1 MLSAAARTF
10 LTSHTTLRGACVRT
24 RSRVSHRTKVGT
36 ERSSILPSPKRSSTI
51 TMASAVPHRV
61 GDTFR
66 VKGLRLT
73 DHFFDVPLDHGF
85 RAPGVGDV
93 PADNSRTIEI
103 FAREVVAADKRDDDA
118 LASMPWL
125 VFLQGGPGFECA
137 RLTETGG
144 WIAHAVASHRVLLLD
159 QRGTG
164 RSSRVSASALAK
176 IDGGVDERASYLTFF
191 RADSIVADAECVRKT
206 LLGPGD
212 DAKWALLGQSF
223 GGFCIARYLSVA
235 AESVSEA
242 FLTGGLPPL
251 VHEANAAEATYRAL
265 IERVRTQNAK
275 FYRRFPK
282 DVQRVRDV
290 VAFVRNQPGGR
301 VATPSGGELT
311 VRGIQALGFSWLG
324 TSGGME
330 SLHYLFEKAWEV
342 PHEELSY
349 AFLKSCE
356 DVHSFDTNPLYA
368 CLHESIYCN
377 GGGPSAW
384 AAERVFNE
392 HRKTFSA
399 DNALGSSD
407 PHKPVLFTGEM
418 VFPFMFDEIAA
429 LKPFKNVADALA
441 AKTDWPVLY
450 DVDALARCDAPVAC
464 ASYVEDMFVDF
475 DLATETAS
483 RIGPNG
489 ARVWS
494 TSEYMHSGV
503 REDGA
508 RILKKLM
515 EMARDE
521 EPLR

>member
-1 MLSAAARTF
+1 
-10 LTSHTTLRGACVRT
+10 
-24 RSRVSHRTKVGT
+24 
-36 ERSSILPSPKRSSTI
+36 
-51 TMASAVPHRV
+51 MA
-61 GDTFR
+61 
-66 VKGLRLT
+66 KL
-73 DHFFDVPLDHGF
+73 
-85 RAPGVGDV
+85 
-93 PADNSRTIEI
+93 
-103 FAREVVAADKRDDDA
+103 
-118 LASMPWL
+118 
-125 VFLQGGPGFECA
+125 
-137 RLTETGG
+137 
-144 WIAHAVASHRVLLLD
+144 
-159 QRGTG
+159 
-164 RSSRVSASALAK
+164 
-176 IDGGVDERASYLTFF
+176 DGGVDASAAHLALF

-429 LKPFKNVADALA
+429 LKPFKNVAEALA

>member
-1 MLSAAARTF
+1 
-10 LTSHTTLRGACVRT
+10 
-24 RSRVSHRTKVGT
+24 
-36 ERSSILPSPKRSSTI
+36 
-51 TMASAVPHRV
+51 MA
-61 GDTFR
+61 
-66 VKGLRLT
+66 KL
-73 DHFFDVPLDHGF
+73 
-85 RAPGVGDV
+85 
-93 PADNSRTIEI
+93 
-103 FAREVVAADKRDDDA
+103 
-118 LASMPWL
+118 
-125 VFLQGGPGFECA
+125 
-137 RLTETGG
+137 
-144 WIAHAVASHRVLLLD
+144 
-159 QRGTG
+159 
-164 RSSRVSASALAK
+164 
-176 IDGGVDERASYLTFF
+176 DGGVDASAAHLALF

-275 FYRRFPK
+275 FYRRFPG

-290 VAFVRNQPGGR
+290 ASFVRDQPGGR
-301 VATPSGGELT
+301 VATPSGGWLT
-311 VRGIQALGFSWLG
+311 TRGIQALGFSWLG
-324 TSGGME
+324 TAGGME

-356 DVHSFDTNPLYA
+356 DVHAFDTNPLYA

-384 AAERVFNE
+384 AAERVFDE
-392 HRKTFSA
+392 HRETFSV
-399 DNALGSSD
+399 DGALGSTD
-407 PHKPVLFTGEM
+407 PHRPVLFTGEM
-418 VFPFMFDEIAA
+418 VFPFMFDDIAA
-429 LKPFKNVADALA
+429 LRPFKDVADALA
-441 AKTDWPVLY
+441 AKTDWPALY
-450 DVDALARCDAPVAC
+450 DVDALARCDVPVAC

-475 DLATETAS
+475 ELAAETAS
-483 RIGPNG
+483 RISPNG

-508 RILKKLM
+508 RILTKLM